1 MAKNKRLSPMDI
13 AIISTMVAK
22 LCDEHMVTLSVDAGG
37 AFITASPNFPPERY
51 EIPVN
56 IEEAPEPINVAVN
69 LDDVK
74 KLIAE
79 NRDLLK
85 SYLFSKQ
92 DQDKAPPHLVG
103 FDIDPVFAT
112 HAASPIQLQDGT
124 VEPIIYGNIVTGS
137 DMVFSAPDDEL
148 EIPSF
153 LKRGDDKIKTKK
165 ASYLET
171 SEYMENGVI
180 KPLDVNILRDR
191 MLSGSKIYLVLRTNT
206 IDTEAVVVKYII
218 ETQNGDTIISTTEN
232 VKFKL
237 KQE

>member
-22 LCDEHMVTLSVDAGG
+22 LSDEHMVTLSVDAGG
-37 AFITASPNFPPERY
+37 AFITASPNFPPEGY
-51 EIPVN
+51 DTTVN
-56 IEEAPEPINVAVN
+56 IEEAPKPIEFDRYGEVVAFG
-69 LDDVK
+69 DMTFGK
-74 KLIAE
+74 P
-79 NRDLLK
+79 DL
-85 SYLFSKQ
+85 
-92 DQDKAPPHLVG
+92 
-103 FDIDPVFAT
+103 
-112 HAASPIQLQDGT
+112 
-124 VEPIIYGNIVTGS
+124 TG
-137 DMVFSAPDDEL
+137 ADDEL

-232 VKFKL
+232 LKFKL